1 MILTFTKR
9 KGYADTEVIRGLQAR
24 DPRIE
29 EWFYGAATKYYNAH
43 FREVFFDQ
51 DRKQE
56 IFQTAFLK
64 LWTEISNGKIS
75 LKDGVI
81 NRQQRTGEYKPLTCS
96 LTTFLM
102 AFARTEFRELVRN
115 VKETTYGEIT
125 EGLLKDDEATF
136 ITEVEDVEAQK
147 ARVVDECIQA
157 MSPRCVEVLT
167 LFYYEG
173 KSLDEIM
180 QIRKDSNTSKDGL
193 KTAKN
198 KCMNTLRQRVTERL
212 RINA

>member
-1 MILTFTKR
+1 MILTLTKR
-9 KGYADTEVIRGLQAR
+9 KGYADTEVVRGLQAR
-24 DPRIE
+24 DQKME
-29 EWFYGAATKYYNAH
+29 EWFYNAATKYYNAH
-43 FREVFFDQ
+43 FRQVFFDQ

-64 LWTEISNGKIS
+64 LWTEITNGKIT

-81 NRQQRTGEYKPLTCS
+81 HRQQRTGEYTPLTCA

-125 EGLLKDDEATF
+125 ENLLMDDEA
-136 ITEVEDVEAQK
+136 IMVEIEDVEAQRV
-147 ARVVDECIQA
+147 RVVDDCIQE

-167 LFYYEG
+167 LYYYEG

-180 QIRKDSNTSKDGL
+180 LIRKDSNTSKDGL

-198 KCMNTLRQRVTERL
+198 KCMNTLRQRVTERMKM
-212 RINA
+212 NAI